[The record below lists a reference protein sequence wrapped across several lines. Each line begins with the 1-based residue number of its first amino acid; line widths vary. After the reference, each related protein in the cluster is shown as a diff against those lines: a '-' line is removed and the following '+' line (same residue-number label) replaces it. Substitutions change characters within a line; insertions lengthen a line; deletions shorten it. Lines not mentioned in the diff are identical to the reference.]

1 MVSFKVWVAHT
12 WHVLLG
18 LGHIFLK
25 FVGEGMHMRMKKC
38 GACANRVVG
47 ELVGQSLG
55 WPELYMY
62 TVYGRMYGDFPAINT
77 VYTTYIRMYVWFW

>member
-47 ELVGQSLG
+47 ELVGQS
-55 WPELYMY
+55 
-62 TVYGRMYGDFPAINT
+62 
-77 VYTTYIRMYVWFW
+77 